1 MLVTSVG
8 VPAYRSTPGGMPRD
22 AAELAG
28 FDRLMERLSLQ
39 LHRAGR

>member
-8 VPAYRSTPGGMPRD
+8 VPDYRNAPGGRPG
-22 AAELAG
+22 APTELAG

-39 LHRAGR
+39 LHRGRF